1 MTVAKDLLSLES
13 VSNSNRG
20 RCGNTQSRGAVDSV
34 WHNNSDPG
42 LESEKQQ
49 QQHDMIDPAAY
60 YKQTKTDFWLIK
72 NKKQMKIVNITIKAH
87 LTAVLELLFIIIWFL
102 SRWSWHSCWRTC
114 RWKYLS
120 RGSFFTIVG
129 QQHLQK
135 KNMERDQK
143 VALCRNNTQCIL
155 KGQFKQKSESAPVV
169 LIHLSR
175 LFLCEFKGFGDIHT
189 VLQSVK
195 N

>member
-1 MTVAKDLLSLES
+1 
-13 VSNSNRG
+13 
-20 RCGNTQSRGAVDSV
+20 
-34 WHNNSDPG
+34 
-42 LESEKQQ
+42 
-49 QQHDMIDPAAY
+49 
-60 YKQTKTDFWLIK
+60 
-72 NKKQMKIVNITIKAH
+72 
-87 LTAVLELLFIIIWFL
+87 
-102 SRWSWHSCWRTC
+102 
-114 RWKYLS
+114 
-120 RGSFFTIVG
+120 
-129 QQHLQK
+129 
-135 KNMERDQK
+135 MERDQK